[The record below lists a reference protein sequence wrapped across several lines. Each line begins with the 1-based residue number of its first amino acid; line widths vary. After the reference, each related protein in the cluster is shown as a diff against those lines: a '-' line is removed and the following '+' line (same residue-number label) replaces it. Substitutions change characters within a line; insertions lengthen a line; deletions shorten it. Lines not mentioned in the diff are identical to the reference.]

1 MIRFFSTLFAPI
13 LLMFV
18 LMLMLSTVVSSPA
31 FAANNTE
38 ELRDEDRAR
47 ALFED
52 FDERRR
58 AITYETS
65 LMEMRII
72 DRRERVRTRT
82 MRTWSYSGAEASRSL
97 TQFESPADVR
107 GTGLLTLEENGT
119 ELQLLYLPAVGRV
132 QTVSGSQR
140 TERFLG
146 SDFTFEDL
154 GNQNPEEF
162 DFEIITDTASELKI
176 KAVPRQESQ
185 YAWIH
190 FHLDPQKM
198 VLIQADYF
206 NAAGTRFKELKASDY
221 QEVREGVWRPG
232 TMIMRDL
239 EAGRR
244 TEIRWQERVFDEP
257 IPARFFTERHLQRG
271 LQ

>member
-1 MIRFFSTLFAPI
+1 MNRFFV
-13 LLMFV
+13 LLLPVFMLGV
-18 LMLMLSTVVSSPA
+18 LIFDKGEFKASSVQ
-31 FAANNTE
+31 TE
-38 ELRDEDRAR
+38 ISEEDRAR

-72 DRRERVRTRT
+72 DRRERVRSRS

-97 TQFESPADVR
+97 TQFEAPADVR
-107 GTGLLTLEENGT
+107 GTGLLTLEENGS
-119 ELQLLYLPAVGRV
+119 EQQLLYLPAVGRV

-154 GNQNPEEF
+154 GNQNPDDF
-162 DFEIITDTASELKI
+162 DFEILTDTETELKI
-176 KAVPRQESQ
+176 KAVPKSESQ

-198 VLIQADYF
+198 VLNRADYF
-206 NAAGTRFKELKASDY
+206 NDRGEQFKKLTASDY

-239 EAGRR
+239 EANRR
-244 TEIRWQERVFDEP
+244 TEIRWKERVFDEP
-257 IPARFFTERHLQRG
+257 IPSRFFTERHLQRG
-271 LQ
+271 VQ

>member
-1 MIRFFSTLFAPI
+1 MIRLLSVIVFFSAAVLLFAP
-13 LLMFV
+13 
-18 LMLMLSTVVSSPA
+18 A
-31 FAANNTE
+31 
-38 ELRDEDRAR
+38 ELVAGNQAGLTDADRGR
-47 ALFED
+47 SLFED

-65 LMEMRII
+65 VMEMRII
-72 DRRERVRTRT
+72 DRRERVRSRT
-82 MRTWSYSGAEASRSL
+82 MRTWNYAGAEATRSL
-97 TQFESPADVR
+97 TMFEAPADVR

-119 ELQLLYLPAVGRV
+119 ETQLLYLPAIGRV

-140 TERFLG
+140 AERFLG

-154 GNQNPEEF
+154 GNQNPDEF
-162 DFEIITDTASELKI
+162 DFEILTDTDTELKI
-176 KAVPRQESQ
+176 KAVPQRESQ

-190 FHLDPQKM
+190 FILDPQRM
-198 VLIQADYF
+198 VLLQADYF
-206 NAAGTRFKELKASDY
+206 NEAGERFKELTAADY
-221 QEVREGVWRPG
+221 EQVREGIWRPG

-257 IPARFFTERHLQRG
+257 IPDRFFTERQLQRG